1 MEATKVLKDEHRVIE
16 FFLGALEIQAARL
29 QSESPV
35 RPEFFLDAIVF
46 MRDFVDERHQR
57 KEEETLCVALIEA
70 GMAKDSG
77 PIAELL
83 ADHARAREF
92 WQAIEKHARILLGG
106 GTNARLE
113 LARQAAGYVALLTG
127 HIRAEEQNLFPSLQL
142 IPTDVQAE
150 LAAEFE

>member
-1 MEATKVLKDEHRVIE
+1 M
-16 FFLGALEIQAARL
+16 
-29 QSESPV
+29 
-35 RPEFFLDAIVF
+35 
-46 MRDFVDERHQR
+46 
-57 KEEETLCVALIEA
+57 EA

-92 WQAIEKHARILLGG
+92 WQAIEKNARIVLGG

-150 LAAEFE
+150 LAPEFERIESAYVEAGIHDTYYGLAEKLANEAAGEVKSYRPAF